1 MLLRMRRD
9 ERGFT
14 MVTVIGALLAVTLL
28 SVAALSY
35 AQGDL
40 KPGAHDRDRK
50 IAYAAAEAGIQN
62 YEYYLSQDASFWAK
76 CDADTASYST
86 PAQIN
91 QRWDGRGTDP
101 RTWTP
106 VPGSTSSY
114 TIELLPA
121 NGESSCD
128 VDNAEATMIDA
139 TTGTFR
145 VRATGRALVNGVK
158 RSIVA
163 NFKRRSLLDFIYFTD
178 KETRSPLLYD
188 VEIGER
194 NTRNGAGKTIA
205 EWAMANCDRYHGDD
219 TDGGRQLQHYDGE
232 YEKSLGH
239 WQPLDTRCT
248 DINFVDGDVTAGPVH
263 TNDELFC
270 IGAPVFGMQGQVPP
284 DPVETSSSG
293 QTANPAA
300 GYNDAGCSPNIIG
313 IHIAN
318 AAKLDIPPTNLSLRR
333 DTAAD
338 YRFVGRTQI
347 KLNGANMT
355 VTGMRENGTQLTN
368 APVALPA
375 DGVIYVSNSKR
386 SVPPG
391 SPGYSCPGYDVT
403 APTQTVL
410 HNACGNLEI
419 SGNYGVNLTLTA
431 ENDILVM
438 GDIVRPAGTP
448 PSPDVLLGLIA
459 NNFIR
464 VNHPVTGCP
473 VYGCNLTTACTTLPA
488 TLAAPHVTQIDAAIL
503 SLKQSFI
510 ADNWHC
516 GGALGNLTVRGAIIQ
531 KYRGAVGHV
540 ASATGAWSG
549 YDKDYSYDSRL
560 RYRSPPKF
568 LDPVQASWRI
578 QTYNEQVPAR

>member
-62 YEYYLSQDASFWAK
+62 YQYYLSQDSSFWSK
-76 CDADTASYST
+76 CDADAT
-86 PAQIN
+86 PHVN
-91 QRWDGRGTDP
+91 QRWDGSGTDP
-101 RTWTP
+101 RTWTQ
-106 VPGSTSSY
+106 VPGGTSSY

-121 NGESSCD
+121 NGTSSCD
-128 VDNAEATMIDA
+128 VDDAETTMIDA
-139 TTGTFR
+139 ATGTFR
-145 VRATGRALVNGVK
+145 VRATGRALVDGVK
-158 RSIVA
+158 RSVVA

-188 VEIGER
+188 VEVGAR
-194 NTRNGAGKTIA
+194 NTRNNDDDDETQTIS
-205 EWAMANCDRYHGDD
+205 EWAMASCGRYHGDD

-232 YEKSLGH
+232 YEESPGS
-239 WQPLDTRCT
+239 WQALDTRCT
-248 DINFVDGDVTAGPVH
+248 DINFVDGDVTAGPFH
-263 TNDELFC
+263 TNDEFFC
-270 IGAPVFGMQGQVPP
+270 IGAPVFGILGQSPP
-284 DPVETSSSG
+284 DRVETASSG
-293 QTANPAA
+293 QTAYPAT
-300 GYNDAGCSPNIIG
+300 GFNGGGCSPNIIG
-313 IHIAN
+313 THIAN

-347 KLNGANMT
+347 TLNGASMT
-355 VTGMRENGTQLTN
+355 VTGRREHETQRTTRTL
-368 APVALPA
+368 ALPA
-375 DGVIYVSNSKR
+375 DGVIYVSNSKPN
-386 SVPPG
+386 VPPG
-391 SPGYSCPGYDVT
+391 SPGYSCPGYAVT
-403 APTQTVL
+403 KPNQTVL
-410 HNACGNLEI
+410 NDACGNLEI
-419 SGNYGVNLTLTA
+419 SGSYSVNLTLTA
-431 ENDILVM
+431 ENDIIVM
-438 GDIVRPAGTP
+438 DDIERPGGSP
-448 PSPDVLLGLIA
+448 PSPDVLLGLIS

-464 VNHPVTGCP
+464 VNHPVTGCT
-473 VYGCNLTTACTTLPA
+473 VYGCNFTSPCSTTA
-488 TLAAPHVTQIDAAIL
+488 APRVTQIDAAIL
-503 SLKQSFI
+503 SLNQSFI

-516 GGALGNLTVRGAIIQ
+516 GGDLGDLRVRGAIIQ
-531 KYRGAVGHV
+531 KYRGAVGHLS
-540 ASATGAWSG
+540 SAIGTWSG
-549 YDKDYSYDSRL
+549 YDKEYSYDSRL

>member
-1 MLLRMRRD
+1 MRRD

-28 SVAALSY
+28 CVAALSY

-62 YEYYLSQDASFWAK
+62 YQYYLSQDPTIWAK
-76 CDADTASYST
+76 CDADTATSST
-86 PAQIN
+86 PAHIN
-91 QRWDGRGTDP
+91 QRWDGSGTDP
-101 RTWTP
+101 RIWTQ
-106 VPGSTSSY
+106 VPGGTSSY

-121 NGESSCD
+121 NGTSSCD
-128 VDNAEATMIDA
+128 VDNAETTMIDA

-145 VRATGRALVNGVK
+145 VRATGRALVGGVK

-188 VEIGER
+188 VEIGAR
-194 NTRNGAGKTIA
+194 NTHDDDGKSIT
-205 EWAMANCDRYHGDD
+205 EWAMANCDRYHGDE
-219 TDGGRQLQHYDGE
+219 TDGGRQLQQYDGE
-232 YEKSLGH
+232 YEESPDN
-239 WQPLDTRCT
+239 WQALDVHCT
-248 DINFVDGDVTAGPVH
+248 DINFVAGDVTAGPFH
-263 TNDELFC
+263 TNDEFFC
-270 IGAPVFGMQGQVPP
+270 IGAPVFGMLGQSPP
-284 DPVETSSSG
+284 DRVETASSG
-293 QTANPAA
+293 QTADPAT
-300 GYNDAGCSPNIIG
+300 GYNGAGCSPNLIG
-313 IHIAN
+313 THIAS

-333 DTAAD
+333 DTADD

-355 VTGMRENGTQLTN
+355 VTGTRENGTQLTN

-375 DGVIYVSNSKR
+375 DGVIYVSNSKPD
-386 SVPPG
+386 VPPG
-391 SPGYSCPGYDVT
+391 SPGHSCPGYAVT
-403 APTQTVL
+403 KPSQTVL
-410 HNACGNLEI
+410 NDACGNLEI
-419 SGNYGVNLTLTA
+419 SGNYSVNLTLTA
-431 ENDILVM
+431 ENDILVV
-438 GDIVRPAGTP
+438 GDIVRPAGSP
-448 PSPDVLLGLIA
+448 PSPDVLLGLIS

-464 VNHPVTGCP
+464 VNHPVTGCT
-473 VYGCNLTTACTTLPA
+473 VYGCNFTSPCTTLPA
-488 TLAAPHVTQIDAAIL
+488 TPASPRVTQIDAAIL
-503 SLKQSFI
+503 SLNQSFI

-516 GGALGNLTVRGAIIQ
+516 GGALGNLTVRGAIVQ

-540 ASATGAWSG
+540 SSVTGGWSG

-568 LDPVQASWRI
+568 LDPVQAGWRI